1 MSSSSSSKTESEQ
14 HTTASS
20 TSNHSRMKYTL
31 ERKWM
36 LLKDFKEQDKDYIQF
51 ASENKIPRQTF
62 KHWIDEADRLE
73 DKVQH
78 FPARRFRTRES
89 SRPELDRILIA
100 WYNDM
105 RTNSRTYPI
114 TRALILDKAIHFQ
127 KLLDHLTDNR
137 PIQATDYSTADQRE
151 EPEDNA
157 KLFEPSDILDEDL
170 QKYEPHLTY
179 RRLQQ
184 NPQKQTMKFT
194 VSLLTVYLLYG
205 YPLSYTKQHIRV
217 AALSTIITNAMLSLL
232 SNSYIT
238 LPSLET

>member
-1 MSSSSSSKTESEQ
+1 
-14 HTTASS
+14 
-20 TSNHSRMKYTL
+20 MKYTL

-170 QKYEPHLTY
+170 QKYEPPAQTSSDLSQTTTEPTETNNEIHSIPTY
-179 RRLQQ
+179 SLSPVRISAELHKAAHPGRGIINHYNKCYAIAIIQQ
-184 NPQKQTMKFT
+184 LHNLA
-194 VSLLTVYLLYG
+194 V
-205 YPLSYTKQHIRV
+205 
-217 AALSTIITNAMLSLL
+217 
-232 SNSYIT
+232 
-238 LPSLET
+238 